1 MSSLINFGLTFAVFI
16 LFCIIDGIVFKWS
29 FLCLALPISALIVF
43 NTGIGLVLSALYIF
57 FRDIQYL
64 WSVFT
69 MLLMYL
75 SAVFYT
81 LDGFTPEV
89 QRLFLLNPLFVYIKY
104 FRIVVID
111 GSVPSIEFSLLA
123 LGYAALAFIIG
134 ALIYKKYNHKFLY
147 YV

>member
-1 MSSLINFGLTFAVFI
+1 
-16 LFCIIDGIVFKWS
+16 
-29 FLCLALPISALIVF
+29 
-43 NTGIGLVLSALYIF
+43 
-57 FRDIQYL
+57 
-64 WSVFT
+64 

-81 LDGFTPEV
+81 LDGFAPEI
-89 QRLFLLNPLFVYIKY
+89 QRLFLLNPIFVYIKY

-111 GSVPSIEFSLLA
+111 GTVPSTKFSLLT
-123 LGYAALAFIIG
+123 LGYAALAFTVG